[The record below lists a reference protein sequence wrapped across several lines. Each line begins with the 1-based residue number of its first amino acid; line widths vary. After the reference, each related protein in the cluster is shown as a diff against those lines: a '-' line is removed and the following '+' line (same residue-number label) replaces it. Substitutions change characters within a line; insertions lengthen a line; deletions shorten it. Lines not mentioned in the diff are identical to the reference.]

1 MMKQTTDMVT
11 TNQQKEENT
20 LSVELIQSMLT
31 VGMAV
36 KNYKML
42 CELLDQPVKSGASKR
57 AQLKEF
63 KRYFDW
69 ESAGQKFVIADIYD
83 MPLAKEDGR
92 RIGNNSIY
100 VPYIEIILL
109 QYLLRQENYT
119 CTMTKR
125 NWWEC
130 LGFINSKYGVT
141 PDRELQTMSPVITPY
156 EIGNF
161 YQRCN
166 NKLDRI
172 LFTALR
178 NLANRKLVIY
188 EMQTV
193 ILLNEESHIGDDNE
207 KKKILEAERYVLH
220 DVMGY
225 RNTFQVYLYRRNR
238 EYYDL
243 VKKIIK
249 ELYGWD
255 GYYKRIK
262 IIHTPQNTAKALSE
276 LEIKL
281 QKEQLNSKVV
291 DALNRKAQEVY
302 DKKIKEFEENY
313 IQKDKDFRCKP
324 SPSELSPFKYP
335 DTYVQA
341 QRLLTEEL
349 VNIGHENTNI
359 SIDAIQDVMND
370 EPYLTFENQ

>member
-1 MMKQTTDMVT
+1 MMEQTTDMVT
-11 TNQQKEENT
+11 TNQQKEENM
-20 LSVELIQSMLT
+20 LSVELIQSTLT
-31 VGMAV
+31 VGREV

-57 AQLKEF
+57 SQLKEF

-69 ESAGQKFVIADIYD
+69 ERAGQKFVIADIYD

-92 RIGNNSIY
+92 MVY

-130 LGFINSKYGVT
+130 LGLINSRYGIM
-141 PDRELQTMSPVITPY
+141 PDRKLQTLSPIITSY

-166 NKLDRI
+166 NKLERI

-178 NLANRKLVIY
+178 SLASRKLIIY

-193 ILLNEESHIGDDNE
+193 IFLNEEESHIAHIAGDNE

-225 RNTFQVYLYRRNR
+225 NKMFQVYLYRKNR

-243 VKKIIK
+243 VKKRIK
-249 ELYGWD
+249 ELYDWD
-255 GYYKRIK
+255 GYYKQIK
-262 IIHTPQNTAKALSE
+262 IIHTPQNTKKALSE

-291 DALNRKAQEVY
+291 DVINMNAQNEY
-302 DKKIKEFEENY
+302 DKRLAKYEEGY
-313 IQKDKDFRCKP
+313 QEECKKCWGTP
-324 SPSELSPFKYP
+324 NHSELNIFKYP

-349 VNIGHENTNI
+349 INIGHENTSI
-359 SIDAIQDVMND
+359 SIDAIQDVVND
-370 EPYLTFENQ
+370 EPYLTFEN